1 MIMPAIFPDWVPMWA
16 QLALLLLGLLFA
28 VALLLMPFAV
38 FGLKG
43 RLDLLEAQLDD
54 IHADLRMLAM
64 RLPDVEP
71 QRSVRRSVAERDRT
85 DTEPQAG
92 ARSARPQERPQER
105 TQERTHPLRADN
117 RSQPRDD
124 REPVRDTGHE
134 RDRSEPRL
142 RWPPAAPN
150 RR

>member
-1 MIMPAIFPDWVPMWA
+1 MTMPAILPDWVPWWA

-28 VALLLMPFAV
+28 VALLMMPFAV

-64 RLPDVEP
+64 RLPDAEPRRPERRVVVEP
-71 QRSVRRSVAERDRT
+71 DQRGSEPTGGRRPVRAQDRP
-85 DTEPQAG
+85 D
-92 ARSARPQERPQER
+92 
-105 TQERTHPLRADN
+105 PLRVDN
-117 RSQPRDD
+117 RTRPRDE
-124 REPVRDTGHE
+124 REPVRDAGHE

-142 RWPPAAPN
+142 RWPPAPN
-150 RR
+150 GL

>member
-1 MIMPAIFPDWVPMWA
+1 MIMPAILPDWVPVWA

-64 RLPDVEP
+64 RLPDPEP
-71 QRSVRRSVAERDRT
+71 QRPARRGVTERDRIEP
-85 DTEPQAG
+85 EPQAD
-92 ARSARPQERPQER
+92 AWPVRA
-105 TQERTHPLRADN
+105 HPLRADN
-117 RSQPRDD
+117 RSQPRDERD
-124 REPVRDTGHE
+124 PVRDAGHE

>member
-1 MIMPAIFPDWVPMWA
+1 MIMPAILPDWVPMWA

-54 IHADLRMLAM
+54 IHADLRVLAM
-64 RLPDVEP
+64 RLPDGEP
-71 QRSVRRSVAERDRT
+71 QRSVRRGVVERDRT
-85 DTEPQAG
+85 DPEPQVAG
-92 ARSARPQERPQER
+92 RPGRPQDRNP
-105 TQERTHPLRADN
+105 ERTHPLRAEN
-117 RSQPRDD
+117 RSQPRDE
-124 REPVRDTGHE
+124 REPVRDTGRE

-142 RWPPAAPN
+142 RWPPAAPD